1 MPERGKD
8 VRVIQHSVS
17 CVLVLYDELT
27 GRPINRDRFEVQNQ
41 QGQSAVYKENGIYVF
56 IGKPD
61 GKMIITIDG
70 SGYQKQ
76 KIAIQKTED
85 FNVHRIWMMP
95 SIKHTGTDKFT
106 VLTGRGV
113 PFSEIKF
120 ILLKT
125 DLSYKLLHDIGKG
138 DTNIS
143 FYHLPNDF
151 ILGREF
157 RICDSLEEHAEDIRL
172 IEEEPEGEKDRKDR
186 FLLEKPITLPH
197 IAEKTQIYRV
207 NRIKADETGEFF
219 ALFRNI
225 PVSGCRCMIEA
236 EGKQF
241 ETELKQKQ
249 IQRYV
254 IN

>member
-1 MPERGKD
+1 M
-8 VRVIQHSVS
+8 RVIRHSVS

-27 GRPINRDRFEVQNQ
+27 GRPVNRNGFEVQNHM
-41 QGQSAVYKENGIYVF
+41 GQSAVYKENGIYVF

-61 GKMIITIDG
+61 GKMIITIEG
-70 SGYQKQ
+70 AGYQKQ
-76 KIAIQKTED
+76 KITMQEKEKFPIQ
-85 FNVHRIWMMP
+85 RIWMMP
-95 SIKHTGTDKFT
+95 SAKHTGTDKFT

-138 DTNIS
+138 DINIS
-143 FYHLPNDF
+143 FYHLPSDF

-172 IEEEPEGEKDRKDR
+172 IEEEQEGEKGEKDRKNR
-186 FLLEKPITLPH
+186 FLLEKPIKLPH

-219 ALFRNI
+219 VLFRNI
-225 PVSGCRCMIEA
+225 PISGCRCMIEA
-236 EGKQF
+236 EGKRF

-254 IN
+254 INQG